1 MTSLLITGAD
11 VKRLTFGMM
20 VLAATV
26 LAGMAE
32 AEQDK
37 AEPPLRLEL
46 NLVDGSRII
55 GAPSIEA
62 IPVETSYAK
71 MNVPLRQIRTMKIGA
86 DHETV
91 SFDLQNGD
99 QLKGVMSLPP
109 LKLTTV
115 FGEVAIDVSLVAG
128 ISVYPGGTGT
138 FPAILKECLVL
149 YCSFDTDEGEKV
161 TDASGKGHDGKV
173 VGATWTPKGKAG
185 GAYRFWRS
193 KNSRMDFPFQPSS
206 GDQSFSIVLWFNMS
220 EHPQNNEYAM
230 IAWGSQSR
238 GKLAEA
244 GLRWEDNTFQFH
256 YAGDNSPRTAD
267 RKDDGQ
273 WHFGT
278 ITYDG
283 RTAKVYI
290 DSQLADSREE
300 ILNIGPGTTSVGYR
314 KAYGDC
320 YYDGLL
326 DEVRVYSRALTADEI
341 RLLYDAE
348 K

>member
-1 MTSLLITGAD
+1 MGVALSASLDIPRRFCHRTAMTSLLITGAD

-46 NLVDGSRII
+46 SLVDGSRII

-62 IPVETSYAK
+62 IPVETSYA
-71 MNVPLRQIRTMKIGA
+71 
-86 DHETV
+86 
-91 SFDLQNGD
+91 
-99 QLKGVMSLPP
+99 
-109 LKLTTV
+109 
-115 FGEVAIDVSLVAG
+115 
-128 ISVYPGGTGT
+128 
-138 FPAILKECLVL
+138 
-149 YCSFDTDEGEKV
+149 
-161 TDASGKGHDGKV
+161 
-173 VGATWTPKGKAG
+173 
-185 GAYRFWRS
+185 
-193 KNSRMDFPFQPSS
+193 
-206 GDQSFSIVLWFNMS
+206 NMS

-341 RLLYDAE
+341 KLLYDAE